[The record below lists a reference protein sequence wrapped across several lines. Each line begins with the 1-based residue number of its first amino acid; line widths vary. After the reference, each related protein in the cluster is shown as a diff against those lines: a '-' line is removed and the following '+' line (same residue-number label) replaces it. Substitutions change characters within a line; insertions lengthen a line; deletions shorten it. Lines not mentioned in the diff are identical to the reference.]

1 MLDFS
6 KLYICPYCGN
16 YQQLRSYEIVRT
28 KKDRIKFIRCPNCGE
43 KMRKETLLSDIT
55 PFEWGS
61 WLYFSIRTYN
71 SNFYKFHDKV
81 HMGLIVE
88 NLKLQSNYIVN
99 DFWDG
104 WNNAKVE
111 WNKGNGNRLLLEIE
125 AKMYKDRSKT
135 KMDRYLI

>member
-1 MLDFS
+1 M
-6 KLYICPYCGN
+6 
-16 YQQLRSYEIVRT
+16 RT
-28 KKDRIKFIRCPNCGE
+28 KKDRIKFIRCINCGE
-43 KMRKETLLSDIT
+43 KMRKETLLSDIS

-88 NLKLQSNYIVN
+88 NLKFQSNYVVY

-111 WNKGNGNRLLLEIE
+111 WNKGNGNRLLLKIE
-125 AKMYKDRSKT
+125 SKMYKDKSKV